1 MNIPSCNDFK
11 FVSCLYFTKD
21 LHCDIINELLGS
33 NIVLNK
39 EPFETIDGEI
49 YVTEPDFHLIS
60 SKVDI
65 TIYWLNLDYERIN
78 EYNNRIVKYLG
89 VNKYY
94 WDIYDRES
102 NEFIAECR
110 SGVFELNGEISISD
124 KGNPGFPSCGTRGS
138 FTVNRKYDNIID
150 TLPDQAT

>member
-1 MNIPSCNDFK
+1 MNVPSCNNFK
-11 FVSCLYFTKD
+11 FASSLYFTKD
-21 LHCDIINELLGS
+21 LHCDIVNELLGS

-39 EPFETIDGEI
+39 KPFETIEGEI
-49 YVTEPDFHLIS
+49 YVIEPDFHLIS

-65 TIYWLNLDYERIN
+65 TIYWLNLDYERIQ

-110 SGVFELNGEISISD
+110 SGIFELNGETSILN
-124 KGNPGFPSCGTRGS
+124 KGNSGFPSSRIFDSNTLD
-138 FTVNRKYDNIID
+138 RKYDNIID
-150 TLPDQAT
+150 TLPNI

>member
-1 MNIPSCNDFK
+1 MNIPSCNCFK
-11 FVSCLYFTKD
+11 FVSSLYFTKD

-110 SGVFELNGEISISD
+110 SGAFELNGEISISD
-124 KGNPGFPSCGTRGS
+124 
-138 FTVNRKYDNIID
+138 TVNRKYDNIID